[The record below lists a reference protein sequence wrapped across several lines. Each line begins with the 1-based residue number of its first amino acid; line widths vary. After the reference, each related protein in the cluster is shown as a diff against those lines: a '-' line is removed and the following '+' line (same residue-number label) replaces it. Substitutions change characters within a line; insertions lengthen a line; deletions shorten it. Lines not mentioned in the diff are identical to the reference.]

1 MSTTLTTQGD
11 RIRRARSWL
20 GMSQVGLA
28 QRLSEVLEEPWDD
41 AKVSRIETGRQD
53 VWGRELIALATI
65 LGQSMDWLTGH
76 PDAEFNDR
84 VNPRYVKDP
93 LGLLT
98 HSLPLA
104 AA

>member
-1 MSTTLTTQGD
+1 
-11 RIRRARSWL
+11 
-20 GMSQVGLA
+20 MSQVGLA

-84 VNPRYVKDP
+84 VNPRFVNWP
-93 LGLLT
+93 VGLLD
-98 HSLPLA
+98 HSIPELA
-104 AA
+104 A